1 MFLYKLWDVK
11 GSQNNK
17 NVTLLYNRNSATK
30 RLCMSST
37 QNEQKKC
44 NIILCLRKIQS
55 VESEEKLHKNEITL
69 CMLPF
74 WCSQSKISDFML
86 SWLYMYMHN
95 F

>member
-1 MFLYKLWDVK
+1 M
-11 GSQNNK
+11 
-17 NVTLLYNRNSATK
+17 LLSYITEIQLPKDCAWALHRTSK
-30 RLCMSST
+30 
-37 QNEQKKC
+37 KKC
-44 NIILCLRKIQS
+44 NIIHCLRKIQS